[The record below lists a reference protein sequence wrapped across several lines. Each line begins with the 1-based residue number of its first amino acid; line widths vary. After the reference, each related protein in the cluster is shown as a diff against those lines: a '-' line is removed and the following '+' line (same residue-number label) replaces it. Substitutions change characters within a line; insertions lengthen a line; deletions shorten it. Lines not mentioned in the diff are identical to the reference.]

1 MEPTL
6 LTILFISLASS
17 PLKKGEFYLKGN
29 TGNQLL
35 FFFSLYG
42 VGETTFSKQSPKCY
56 VLLQLSFGKF

>member
-6 LTILFISLASS
+6 LAILFISLASS

-29 TGNQLL
+29 TGNKWL
-35 FFFSLYG
+35 FFSLYG
-42 VGETTFSKQSPKCY
+42 VGETTFSKQSLKCY